1 MQEVAYESRK
11 KLYSLESVVHQ
22 KIDKNLDSFESNLE
36 EKSLKMRQ
44 KNGSWKIPFVIL
56 FFLIIGSC
64 FLLYLFYSK
73 IVKKMSY

>member
-36 EKSLKMRQ
+36 EKSLKKRQ